1 MSPHLTS
8 IRSLNWHCQ
17 FELGSRTRL
26 SQTEAEGSLPSG
38 AASKLCGMLDFLEQG
53 VYGRIGTG
61 GLHSLLKERQHETS
75 RELTQAVRA
84 GFETVRAVLCLKPRR
99 EVEGLPSSCPRFV
112 AASDAVEDI
121 PRQGTGGFLLVWRGS
136 PPQRETFVG
145 GGGGAEITEDTYEA
159 FMPGDTKIARLELS
173 MVLFALSTR
182 AATFRGRRGVWFID
196 NAAALMALIRSTSGF
211 PDVERLAN
219 LIHVALF
226 SLETWIYW
234 ELWGKVHWESEPW

>member
-1 MSPHLTS
+1 MTQSKTYRDKAREASFWFGEVRRPNA
-8 IRSLNWHCQ
+8 R
-17 FELGSRTRL
+17 RL
-26 SQTEAEGSLPSG
+26 L
-38 AASKLCGMLDFLEQG
+38 
-53 VYGRIGTG
+53 
-61 GLHSLLKERQHETS
+61 
-75 RELTQAVRA
+75 
-84 GFETVRAVLCLKPRR
+84 
-99 EVEGLPSSCPRFV
+99 
-112 AASDAVEDI
+112 
-121 PRQGTGGFLLVWRGS
+121 
-136 PPQRETFVG
+136 